1 MHKTRSRMKSK
12 TTKINKFQEVTM
24 KKLFAILIA
33 CLLVLMSGCSKG
45 AKEAEKAKIGVVVPD
60 LNNSFCIAMDQGV
73 TRAAKEKGYEVFEY
87 VTEMNPEN
95 DVASVE
101 QLANNNVKAYYGLHM
116 VTESVGDRLKNEYPD
131 IGCFSQVNFDGAAQV
146 LNDDFTV
153 VAQQFTESLDA
164 FLAENNITEAEICGL
179 WLGSAQIE
187 GTTENIQYQAIMD
200 GINEHYAN
208 TGIKYVQSEYPADS
222 EAVANTIETLLLAHP
237 NATVFFCHNNDYA
250 ISAANTIMAAKT
262 DTSSYFIFSTETDDE
277 TMRQIADPNS
287 PYRGA
292 SATDTEET
300 GYQIGLQCVN
310 WIENGKM
317 DPVPLTR
324 ELVDFLQE
332 NENIDFKING

>member
-1 MHKTRSRMKSK
+1 
-12 TTKINKFQEVTM
+12 M

-277 TMRQIADPNS
+277 TMRQIADPNL
-287 PYRGA
+287 PWRVRYRHRGDRLPDRPAVRQLDRERQDGSRA
-292 SATDTEET
+292 S
-300 GYQIGLQCVN
+300 
-310 WIENGKM
+310 
-317 DPVPLTR
+317 DP
-324 ELVDFLQE
+324 
-332 NENIDFKING
+332 